1 MTNQV
6 NIANFQQKFIINVDA
21 KTAKQVP
28 VEQRKILTQAYMK
41 LFSGFAWVNW
51 TQKHSL
57 GRAWQTAL
65 NQCASMVATKN
76 KKNPAARYLNNVC
89 EAHRKYWSRIIM
101 LNPNSENTIN
111 KKEDYVKKM
120 HLHGQMM
127 IKQAM
132 DTINVIL
139 ARYNEFMETI
149 EAQQQPKQ
157 KAQEQQNANKQKEQE
172 QAKQKQAQKPE
183 QQKKPA
189 QSRPDKQEPQRQA
202 AQQQQAKRPEQKQPA
217 QAMQKQQAAQQKPQ
231 EVVKK
236 PVQQNARTG
245 QPMMQR
251 PQSPLNRA
259 LPQRADMMRPA
270 PDRAME
276 KPVVQKQQNTNHR
289 EKFVKGQQRVKIL
302 QVKLRVIRIAKFK
315 QAGIMR
321 GFGQQRA

>member
-132 DTINVIL
+132 DTINVIM

-202 AQQQQAKRPEQKQPA
+202 AQQQQVQQKMQP
-217 QAMQKQQAAQQKPQ
+217 QAKPQ
-231 EVVKK
+231 EMVK
-236 PVQQNARTG
+236 PTQQNARTG

-302 QVKLRVIRIAKFK
+302 QVKLRVIRIAQFK

>member
-111 KKEDYVKKM
+111 KKEDYIKKM

-132 DTINVIL
+132 DTINVIM

-189 QSRPDKQEPQRQA
+189 ESRPDKQEPQRQA
-202 AQQQQAKRPEQKQPA
+202 AQQQQVQQKMQP
-217 QAMQKQQAAQQKPQ
+217 QAKPQ
-231 EVVKK
+231 EMVK
-236 PVQQNARTG
+236 PTQQNARTG

-276 KPVVQKQQNTNHR
+276 KPAVQKQQNTNHR

>member
-28 VEQRKILTQAYMK
+28 VEQRQILTQAYMK

-89 EAHRKYWSRIIM
+89 DAHKKYWSRIIM
-101 LNPNSENTIN
+101 LNPNSENTIDKN
-111 KKEDYVKKM
+111 ENYVKKM
-120 HLHGQMM
+120 RMHGQMM

-149 EAQQQPKQ
+149 EAQQKPKQ
-157 KAQEQQNANKQKEQE
+157 KAQER
-172 QAKQKQAQKPE
+172 
-183 QQKKPA
+183 KPA
-189 QSRPDKQEPQRQA
+189 QQ
-202 AQQQQAKRPEQKQPA
+202 
-217 QAMQKQQAAQQKPQ
+217 
-231 EVVKK
+231 
-236 PVQQNARTG
+236 
-245 QPMMQR
+245 
-251 PQSPLNRA
+251 
-259 LPQRADMMRPA
+259 RPA
-270 PDRAME
+270 PVRATE
-276 KPVVQKQQNTNHR
+276 KPVVQKQQNTNHK
-289 EKFVKGQQRVKIL
+289 ENFAKGQQKVKML
-302 QVKLRVIRIAKFK
+302 QVKLRVIRIAQFK

>member
-28 VEQRKILTQAYMK
+28 VEQRQILTQAYMK

-89 EAHRKYWSRIIM
+89 DAHKKYWSRIIM
-101 LNPNSENTIN
+101 LNPNSENTIDKN
-111 KKEDYVKKM
+111 ENYVKKM
-120 HLHGQMM
+120 RMHGQIM

-132 DTINVIL
+132 DTINMIL

-157 KAQEQQNANKQKEQE
+157 KAQEQQNDNKQKKQG
-172 QAKQKQAQKPE
+172 QAKQKQAQKQE
-183 QQKKPA
+183 QQ
-189 QSRPDKQEPQRQA
+189 QV
-202 AQQQQAKRPEQKQPA
+202 QQKVQPQAKSQE
-217 QAMQKQQAAQQKPQ
+217 MVKPTR
-231 EVVKK
+231 
-236 PVQQNARTG
+236 QNARTG

-259 LPQRADMMRPA
+259 LPQRAGMVRPA
-270 PDRAME
+270 PVRAME
-276 KPVVQKQQNTNHR
+276 KPAVQKQQNTNHR
-289 EKFVKGQQRVKIL
+289 EKFIKGQQRVKIL
-302 QVKLRVIRIAKFK
+302 QVKLRVIRIAQFK

>member
-51 TQKHSL
+51 TRKHSL

-111 KKEDYVKKM
+111 KKEDYIKKM

-149 EAQQQPKQ
+149 EVQQQPKQ

-202 AQQQQAKRPEQKQPA
+202 AQQQQVQQKMQP
-217 QAMQKQQAAQQKPQ
+217 QAKPQ
-231 EVVKK
+231 EMVK
-236 PVQQNARTG
+236 PTQQNARTG

-259 LPQRADMMRPA
+259 LPQRASMVRPA
-270 PDRAME
+270 PGRGNE
-276 KPVVQKQQNTNHR
+276 KPAVQKQQNTNHR

>member
-89 EAHRKYWSRIIM
+89 EAHKKYWSRIIM

-111 KKEDYVKKM
+111 KKEDYIKKM

-132 DTINVIL
+132 DTINMIL

-202 AQQQQAKRPEQKQPA
+202 AQQQQVQQKMQP
-217 QAMQKQQAAQQKPQ
+217 QAKPQ
-231 EVVKK
+231 EMVK
-236 PVQQNARTG
+236 PTQQNARTG

-270 PDRAME
+270 PGRAME
-276 KPVVQKQQNTNHR
+276 KPAVQKQQNTNHR

-302 QVKLRVIRIAKFK
+302 QVKLRVLRIAKFK

-321 GFGQQRA
+321 DFGQQRA

>member
-21 KTAKQVP
+21 KTAKQIP
-28 VEQRKILTQAYMK
+28 VEQRQILTQAYMK

-89 EAHRKYWSRIIM
+89 DAHKKYWSRIIM
-101 LNPNSENTIN
+101 LNPNSENTIDKN
-111 KKEDYVKKM
+111 ENYVKKM
-120 HLHGQMM
+120 RMHGQMM

-132 DTINVIL
+132 DTINMIL

-149 EAQQQPKQ
+149 EAQQKP
-157 KAQEQQNANKQKEQE
+157 
-172 QAKQKQAQKPE
+172 KQKQAQKPE
-183 QQKKPA
+183 QQ
-189 QSRPDKQEPQRQA
+189 QV
-202 AQQQQAKRPEQKQPA
+202 
-217 QAMQKQQAAQQKPQ
+217 QQKM
-231 EVVKK
+231 
-236 PVQQNARTG
+236 

-251 PQSPLNRA
+251 PQSSLNRA
-259 LPQRADMMRPA
+259 LPQRAGMVRPA
-270 PDRAME
+270 PVRAME

-289 EKFVKGQQRVKIL
+289 EKFIKGQQRVKIL
-302 QVKLRVIRIAKFK
+302 QVKLRVIRVAKIK
-315 QAGIMR
+315 QADIMR